1 MPYSRLLPLA
11 IAACLAPAVSH
22 AQSATP
28 WSPKWTAQDGT
39 QLTFGANF
47 AWDISRIDDG
57 PADGQDAQDWRRREV
72 GMNVG
77 KPGVYDINVIYDLEN
92 KIWLDAAVGVETA
105 ALFGRD
111 LGRLRLGNIK
121 TPGSMEGVAPNR
133 HTSLM
138 ENSVATQAYYIVGR
152 AGLTWSIERPRYL
165 LNVGAYNGDFLG
177 NNTGGT
183 QLVNAAWT
191 PFKSPER
198 TVHLGMALVRETPE
212 GDTNGLGQYLPASAR
227 FSTRT
232 GASLSPQRLIDTGVI
247 TGVEKVNR
255 QNLQALWIEGPL
267 SLQGEYYWQQTRR
280 ADGLDNYHSDG
291 HYLTAGWLSGNYSR
305 MYRSGTYAGPR
316 VATGKHAVEVLA
328 RHSQVDLDHDSI
340 AGGHVSEWTVGGNLY
355 VGPWLKF
362 QANYTRS
369 RATNGN
375 LHVAPRTFGI
385 RSQIYF

>member
-1 MPYSRLLPLA
+1 MPCSRLIRLSLVTCLLPA
-11 IAACLAPAVSH
+11 MAH
-22 AQSATP
+22 AQSTTP
-28 WSPKWTAQDGT
+28 WPTKWVADGGT
-39 QLTFGANF
+39 QLTVGANL

-57 PADGQDAQDWRRREV
+57 PADGQDAQGWRRREV

-77 KPGVYDINVIYDLEN
+77 KPGVYDVNVIYDLEG
-92 KIWLDAAVGVETA
+92 KFWLDAVVNVETR
-105 ALFGRD
+105 ALFGHD
-111 LGRLRLGNIK
+111 FGRLRLGNIK
-121 TPGSMEGVAPNR
+121 TPTSMEGVAPNR

-152 AGLTWSIERPRYL
+152 AGLTWSLERPKYL

-183 QLVNAAWT
+183 QLVHGAWT
-191 PFKSPER
+191 PFKSPQR
-198 TVHLGMALVRETPE
+198 SVHLGLSLVRETPE
-212 GDTNGLGQYLPASAR
+212 GDTNGRGEYLPASAR

-232 GASLSPQRLIDTGVI
+232 GASLSPAKLVDTGVI

-255 QNLQALWIEGPL
+255 QNLQGLWIEGPW

-280 ADGLDNYHSDG
+280 SEGLENFQSDG
-291 HYLTAGWLSGNYSR
+291 HYLTAGWMSGSYSR
-305 MYRSGTYAGPR
+305 IYRSGTYAGPQ
-316 VATGKHAVEVLA
+316 VPTGKLAYELLA
-328 RHSQVDLDHDSI
+328 RHSQVDLNDDLIS
-340 AGGHVSEWTVGGNLY
+340 GGHVSEWTVGGNLY

-369 RATNGN
+369 RANTGG